1 MVEVFTRERTR
12 PRVGGEL
19 EHSKDW
25 FANFQVKDVKSWES
39 FTKDKA
45 TQLLLDTN
53 GWTAKQD
60 ALILDN
66 MRLKRQ
72 HDLARDKK
80 AAAAGDA
87 SATPPAPSGKR
98 PQSVS
103 KLAEQLGR
111 TADEVRSRQHFVKQ
125 CADAG
130 LKPPTILATTLHWS
144 TSTSLKLWYRAW
156 KDADLPH
163 YSIMGFVLP
172 RLHKIFL
179 TKSGV
184 EKDVDDFLTGR
195 IEELKRK
202 HNMRDLE
209 HVRRSFTK
217 HSIDVDE
224 FANHLQLFLYTTRRR
239 TLAYLQQTYSN
250 PMYKRWLL
258 AYLQSEYKEQITSVR
273 RKKRRDIP
281 KLPPFA

>member
-72 HDLARDKK
+72 HDLARDK

-87 SATPPAPSGKR
+87 SAAPPAPSGKR

-111 TADEVRSRQHFVKQ
+111 TADIV
-125 CADAG
+125 
-130 LKPPTILATTLHWS
+130 PP
-144 TSTSLKLWYRAW
+144 
-156 KDADLPH
+156 
-163 YSIMGFVLP
+163 
-172 RLHKIFL
+172 
-179 TKSGV
+179 
-184 EKDVDDFLTGR
+184 
-195 IEELKRK
+195 
-202 HNMRDLE
+202 
-209 HVRRSFTK
+209 
-217 HSIDVDE
+217 
-224 FANHLQLFLYTTRRR
+224 
-239 TLAYLQQTYSN
+239 QQ
-250 PMYKRWLL
+250 
-258 AYLQSEYKEQITSVR
+258 
-273 RKKRRDIP
+273 
-281 KLPPFA
+281 